1 MNDFRRSKPVEILLV
16 EDNPAD
22 VELTM
27 EALQDGKLLN
37 HISVAQ
43 DGMEAMAFLKREAPF
58 GNAPRPDLI
67 LLDLNLPRKN
77 GFEVLEEVKSDPKLM
92 QIPVV
97 VLTTSNADRDVV
109 KSYDLKA
116 NCYVCKPVELD
127 EFLSFVRS
135 TQEFWLEIVHLP
147 PKPAVA

>member
-1 MNDFRRSKPVEILLV
+1 MHNIRRSRPVEILLV

-22 VELTM
+22 VELTL
-27 EALQDGKLLN
+27 EALEGGKLLN
-37 HISVAQ
+37 HVSVAS
-43 DGMEAMAFLKREAPF
+43 DGLVAMAFLRKQAPF
-58 GNAPRPDLI
+58 QDAPRPDLI

-77 GFEVLEEVKSDPKLM
+77 GFEVLEDVKSDPALSA
-92 QIPVV
+92 IPVI

-127 EFLSFVRS
+127 EFLAFIRS

-147 PKPAVA
+147 TDPALV